1 MKQSNNYNKRKDSLA
16 MIFNICIFLFFSVFL
31 SRGKEENEE
40 EVAEAV
46 ENGEFAI

>member
-1 MKQSNNYNKRKDSLA
+1 
-16 MIFNICIFLFFSVFL
+16 MIFNICIFLFSVFL